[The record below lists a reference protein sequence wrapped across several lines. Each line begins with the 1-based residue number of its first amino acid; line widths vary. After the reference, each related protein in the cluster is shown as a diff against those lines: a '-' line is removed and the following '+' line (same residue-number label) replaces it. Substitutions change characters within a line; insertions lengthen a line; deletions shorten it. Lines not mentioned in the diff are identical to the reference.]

1 MKTLNMVFKMSITG
15 TIIFFIFTL
24 LKPITKKHFNS
35 SWHYKML
42 ILVLTFFII
51 PVDNFIKLPI
61 NPISNVFNSEIG
73 ESTVPKNINKKEET
87 KGIENNTKIEKG
99 IPEYKVEDNLTNK
112 DVNQIQTENQDLQNI
127 ELNINNYKDMIK
139 YIWFIGAIAL
149 LLLKIISYIR
159 FKSSILKKSRVV
171 EEENIV
177 KLFNICKNE
186 LNLNTNKNV
195 QLIACNTIGSPMLIG
210 IFHPIVLIPR
220 IDEDYK
226 RLKMIFLHELN
237 HYKRKDIIIKA
248 FGLIINA
255 IHWFNPFVYILL
267 KEVDKY
273 CEYSIDEKVV
283 EEMDIDE
290 RKYYGETI
298 LSLISSS
305 MLKKSS
311 LTTAMGSNGKQLKIR
326 LENMIYSV
334 KITRKKQ
341 IISLFIAILI
351 LTSGFT
357 AACSILPDSIIVQNE
372 SLAVY
377 IKEEGLYYSYL
388 NGENEIKIYD
398 GNSFEYPLISSAG
411 NYIAYTKEGS
421 LYIYSIKD
429 KSYEKIDDG
438 IEHYYRSYD
447 WIDDETIVYGSN
459 NKPGFTLL
467 NVVSREKIEH
477 LDEYYYTGLMTSK
490 NNMVYG
496 AKYSRW
502 TTSEGDFIANDGIVE
517 INLNNYDKKNKEF
530 FTNIIVEGRKST
542 EETIGYDP
550 AVWDISDDGR
560 YIYIMEKPAS
570 GSLSADGIG
579 VGIYDV
585 KEKTH
590 TEFADIN
597 SLYTADKDKL
607 LKELYTKP
615 TDITTLADKNHL
627 TINPNHN
634 IIGLIEG
641 AGRDMIENKRVVL
654 LNINKDKSYDII
666 NVTGND
672 LVAMTPSFTL
682 DGNKLLYSATKAINP
697 STITDYNQ
705 IYNNWENQ
713 PYSIYEY
720 DLESSKVK
728 RITEGSNCDFMPM
741 DISNNEILFIR
752 YKGNDYY
759 SLIKLVNGKENI
771 VADNIM
777 FSGGKDNYPFVFYGH
792 IETEKGM
799 DIFISKNNKFNKEK
813 DIDTGKMDELY
824 KLKGTYIGD
833 NSRVGNIINLLEFPE
848 ELTLGGI
855 ELFTKEE
862 PFGLRI
868 NFQAN
873 NEIIAKY
880 MSNSSDYLWRPQSMI
895 LFSLIDN
902 LDYIQ
907 YGINSEAE
915 YSINSDGVGITASY
929 INRQVADSL
938 TISTLGH
945 EISEVTG
952 SKKLFKE
959 FYNIYGDKYN
969 IKTNQPEGFVG
980 HIVIEDNTLH
990 FKEVEIVEWDDQERV
1005 KELELN
1011 ESDFPDGYSIIDKD
1025 NGGTTFE
1032 LTDETIYTFTDVD
1045 LYFVNEPES
1054 NRLYATIK
1062 KDEFLKHLGKL
1073 NDIPLSEQTLPYFIE
1088 AKDGKVISIT
1098 EKFKYTI

>member
-1 MKTLNMVFKMSITG
+1 
-15 TIIFFIFTL
+15 
-24 LKPITKKHFNS
+24 
-35 SWHYKML
+35 
-42 ILVLTFFII
+42 
-51 PVDNFIKLPI
+51 
-61 NPISNVFNSEIG
+61 
-73 ESTVPKNINKKEET
+73 
-87 KGIENNTKIEKG
+87 
-99 IPEYKVEDNLTNK
+99 
-112 DVNQIQTENQDLQNI
+112 
-127 ELNINNYKDMIK
+127 
-139 YIWFIGAIAL
+139 
-149 LLLKIISYIR
+149 
-159 FKSSILKKSRVV
+159 
-171 EEENIV
+171 
-177 KLFNICKNE
+177 
-186 LNLNTNKNV
+186 
-195 QLIACNTIGSPMLIG
+195 
-210 IFHPIVLIPR
+210 
-220 IDEDYK
+220 
-226 RLKMIFLHELN
+226 
-237 HYKRKDIIIKA
+237 
-248 FGLIINA
+248 
-255 IHWFNPFVYILL
+255 
-267 KEVDKY
+267 
-273 CEYSIDEKVV
+273 
-283 EEMDIDE
+283 
-290 RKYYGETI
+290 
-298 LSLISSS
+298 
-305 MLKKSS
+305 
-311 LTTAMGSNGKQLKIR
+311 
-326 LENMIYSV
+326 
-334 KITRKKQ
+334 
-341 IISLFIAILI
+341 
-351 LTSGFT
+351 
-357 AACSILPDSIIVQNE
+357 
-372 SLAVY
+372 
-377 IKEEGLYYSYL
+377 
-388 NGENEIKIYD
+388 
-398 GNSFEYPLISSAG
+398 
-411 NYIAYTKEGS
+411 
-421 LYIYSIKD
+421 
-429 KSYEKIDDG
+429 
-438 IEHYYRSYD
+438 
-447 WIDDETIVYGSN
+447 
-459 NKPGFTLL
+459 
-467 NVVSREKIEH
+467 
-477 LDEYYYTGLMTSK
+477 
-490 NNMVYG
+490 
-496 AKYSRW
+496 
-502 TTSEGDFIANDGIVE
+502 
-517 INLNNYDKKNKEF
+517 
-530 FTNIIVEGRKST
+530 
-542 EETIGYDP
+542 
-550 AVWDISDDGR
+550 
-560 YIYIMEKPAS
+560 
-570 GSLSADGIG
+570 
-579 VGIYDV
+579 
-585 KEKTH
+585 
-590 TEFADIN
+590 
-597 SLYTADKDKL
+597 
-607 LKELYTKP
+607 
-615 TDITTLADKNHL
+615 
-627 TINPNHN
+627 
-634 IIGLIEG
+634 
-641 AGRDMIENKRVVL
+641 MIENKRVVL

-929 INRQVADSL
+929 INRKVADSL

-945 EISEVTG
+945 KISEVTG

-990 FKEVEIVEWDDQERV
+990 FKEVEIVEWDDQEKV
-1005 KELELN
+1005 KELKLN

>member
-1 MKTLNMVFKMSITG
+1 MKVLNMVFNISIVG
-15 TIIFFIFTL
+15 SIMFFMFTL

-61 NPISNVFNSEIG
+61 NPISNVSDLEIR
-73 ESTVPKNINKKEET
+73 ESTVPGNINKKEEI
-87 KGIENNTKIEKG
+87 KGIENNTKVEKEA
-99 IPEYKVEDNLTNK
+99 PEYKIEDNLTSK
-112 DVNQIQTENQDLQNI
+112 DVNQIQTENQDFQNI
-127 ELNINNYKDMIK
+127 ELNINQYKDIIK
-139 YIWFIGAIAL
+139 YIWIIGAIAL
-149 LLLKIISYIR
+149 LLLKVIPYIR
-159 FKSSILKKSRVV
+159 FKSSILRDSRVV
-171 EEENIV
+171 KEEDIV
-177 KLFNICKNE
+177 RLFNICKDE
-186 LNLNTNKNV
+186 LNLNAKVELRT
-195 QLIACNTIGSPMLIG
+195 CNTVGSPMLIG
-210 IFHPIVLIPR
+210 IFHPIVLIPG

-237 HYKRKDIIIKA
+237 HYKRKDIIIKVFA
-248 FGLIINA
+248 IFINA

-283 EEMDIDE
+283 EEMDLDD
-290 RKYYGETI
+290 RKYYGGTI
-298 LSLISSS
+298 LSLINSS

-311 LTTAMGSNGKQLKIR
+311 LTTAMGSNGKQLKTR

-341 IISLFIAILI
+341 IISLFAAILI
-351 LTSGFT
+351 LSSGFT
-357 AACSILPDSIIVQNE
+357 IGCSILPDNTIKQND

-377 IKEEGLYYSYL
+377 IKEDGLYYSYL
-388 NGENEIKIYD
+388 DGKDETKIHD

-411 NYIAYTKEGS
+411 NYIAYTKEDS
-421 LYIYSIKD
+421 LYIYNVKD
-429 KSYEKIDDG
+429 KSYEKIDDE
-438 IEHYYRSYD
+438 IHHYYRAYD
-447 WIDDETIVYGSN
+447 WIDDETIIYGSY

-467 NVVSREKIEH
+467 NVVSREKTKN
-477 LDEYYYTGLMTSK
+477 LDEYYYTGIMSSK
-490 NNMVYG
+490 NNIVYG
-496 AKYSRW
+496 TKYNRW
-502 TTSEGDFIANDGIVE
+502 TTEEGDFISNDGIVE
-517 INLNNYDKKNKEF
+517 INLNNYDKNKEQF
-530 FTNIIVEGRKST
+530 STNIIVEGRKST
-542 EETIGYDP
+542 DEMIGYNP
-550 AVWDISDDGR
+550 IVWDISDDGR

-570 GSLSADGIG
+570 GSLSSDGIG

-585 KEKTH
+585 NEKTH
-590 TEFADIN
+590 TEFSDIN

-682 DGNKLLYSATKAINP
+682 DEKKLLYSAAEAMDP
-697 STITDYNQ
+697 STIIDYNQ

-720 DLESSKVK
+720 DLESSKVQ

-741 DISNNEILFIR
+741 SIPNNQILFIR

-759 SLIKLVNGKENI
+759 RLIKLDNGKENI
-771 VADNIM
+771 IADNIM

-799 DIFISKNNKFNKEK
+799 DIFISKNKVNKEEN
-813 DIDTGKMDELY
+813 DMDTGKMDELY
-824 KLKGTYIGD
+824 KLKGTHIGD
-833 NSRVGNIINLLEFPE
+833 NSKVGNIINLLDFPE
-848 ELTLGGI
+848 ELIPSGI
-855 ELFTKEE
+855 ELFTKDE

-868 NFQAN
+868 NFQAS
-873 NEIIAKY
+873 EETIAKY
-880 MSNSSDYLWRPQSMI
+880 ISTSSDYVWRPQSMI
-895 LFSLIDN
+895 LFSLVDN
-902 LDYIQ
+902 LEYIE
-907 YGINSEAE
+907 YGINSDDE
-915 YSINSDGVGITASY
+915 YSTNSNGVRITASY
-929 INRQVADSL
+929 INRQVSDSL
-938 TISTLGH
+938 TMSTFGH
-945 EISEVTG
+945 KVSEVTD

-959 FYNIYGDKYN
+959 FYNIYGDEYN

-980 HIVIEDNTLH
+980 NIVIEDNTLH
-990 FKEVEIVEWDDQERV
+990 FKEAEIVEWDDQERV
-1005 KELELN
+1005 KELGLK
-1011 ESDFPDGYSIIDKD
+1011 ESDFPNGYFILDKN
-1025 NGGTTFE
+1025 NGETTFE

-1054 NRLYATIK
+1054 NRLYTTIK

-1073 NDIPLSEQTLPYFIE
+1073 NDIKLSEQTLSYFIE
-1088 AKDGKVISIT
+1088 VKDGKVISIT